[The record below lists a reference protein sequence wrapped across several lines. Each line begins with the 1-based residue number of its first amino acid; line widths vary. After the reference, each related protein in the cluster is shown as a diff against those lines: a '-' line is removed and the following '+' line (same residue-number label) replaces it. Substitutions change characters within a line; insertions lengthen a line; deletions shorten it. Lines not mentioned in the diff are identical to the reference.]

1 MRFRGR
7 LVIPAL
13 IVAFALPSLAS
24 AQTDGSAAASSSTP
38 SNSLRGISFLPVSS
52 DATAAGTQASSQSQS
67 GGGRHQGFGIGG
79 KIGPLFTSLSSDPK
93 IEYSNRAG
101 LIGGLW
107 FGGNMPGIVGV
118 MGELL
123 YAKKSAKSAGFTTDL
138 YYLEIPILMRVNI
151 GSGSVNGARVYV
163 LAGPVA
169 DILLKGKQNDL
180 DVKSNFQSV
189 DAGVKFGVG
198 VEYLRLLF
206 EVQENIGLRNVL
218 STEGGG
224 DVQKIKTRT
233 LEIMVGVRFN

>member
-7 LVIPAL
+7 LIVPAL
-13 IVAFALPSLAS
+13 IVAFGLPSLAS

-52 DATAAGTQASSQSQS
+52 DAAGAAIQGSSQSQS
-67 GGGRHQGFGIGG
+67 GGGRHEGFGIGA
-79 KIGPLFTSLSSDPK
+79 KVGPIFTSFSSDQNYS
-93 IEYSNRAG
+93 YSNRAG

-107 FGGNMPGIVGV
+107 FGGNLPGVVGV

-123 YAKKSAKSAGFTTDL
+123 YAKKGAKQAGLTTDL
-138 YYLEIPILMRVNI
+138 YYLEIPVLLRVNL
-151 GSGSVNGARVYV
+151 GSGSVNGARVY
-163 LAGPVA
+163 LLGGPVA
-169 DILLKGKQNDL
+169 DILLKGKLNDV
-180 DVKSNFQSV
+180 DVKSNYQSV
-189 DAGVKFGVG
+189 DAGVKFGIG

-224 DVQKIKTRT
+224 DVVSIKTRT
-233 LEIMVGVRFN
+233 LEVMVGVRFN